1 MQKKKDKTAVDSSRK
16 VSIFISAFLS
26 LFVTG
31 VIPVYA
37 QESGV
42 SRQVA
47 DVDPKIYNAYVG
59 QYELAQNFII
69 TITKEENR
77 LFAQVTGQAK
87 VEIFPES
94 ETKFFYKV
102 VDAQIT
108 FVKDDKGKV
117 TELILYQNGEH
128 HAKKISDKV
137 PDARKE
143 IKLDPKIYDAYTGRY
158 ELTTNFIIT
167 ISKDNNHLFAQ
178 ATRQQKFKIYPE
190 SETKFFYK
198 VVDAQITFVKNDK
211 GVVEKLILHQNG
223 EHHAKKIR

>member
-1 MQKKKDKTAVDSSRK
+1 MQKTKVKTTVDSLRK
-16 VSIFISAFLS
+16 VSIFISAVLL

-47 DVDPKIYNAYVG
+47 EVDPKIYDAYVG
-59 QYELAQNFII
+59 QYELAPNFII

-77 LFAQVTGQAK
+77 L
-87 VEIFPES
+87 S
-94 ETKFFYKV
+94 
-102 VDAQIT
+102 
-108 FVKDDKGKV
+108 
-117 TELILYQNGEH
+117 
-128 HAKKISDKV
+128 
-137 PDARKE
+137 
-143 IKLDPKIYDAYTGRY
+143 
-158 ELTTNFIIT
+158 
-167 ISKDNNHLFAQ
+167 AQ
-178 ATRQQKFKIYPE
+178 ATGQDKVEIYPE

-223 EHHAKKIR
+223 EHHAKKIGD